1 MKIRHPLLLA
11 LSCGAG
17 GLLLGGY
24 LGCNYGLDL
33 QQGRLD
39 AFALSSLQAETTM
52 HLKLLYTLRRQQ
64 PEQAMHLLETL
75 LEGDE
80 AGLRAWQSTDNSSAL
95 QQRLAQ
101 IADYRASDSRA
112 QKTPP

>member
-1 MKIRHPLLLA
+1 MKISHAIILA

-39 AFALSSLQAETTM
+39 AFAQSSRQAETSI

-64 PEQAMHLLETL
+64 PEQATHLLETL

-80 AGLRAWQSTDNSSAL
+80 TGLRAWQSTDSSPAL
-95 QQRLAQ
+95 QKSLAQ
-101 IADYRASDSRA
+101 IANYRASYPRA
-112 QKTPP
+112 LAPAP